1 MEYAAR
7 TEIECWLDPQA
18 TEESG
23 ADARS
28 VHAELLLAARRRE
41 ARAGVVGLI
50 NATSQVA
57 IEFCIDALAII
68 QDGGLIYSSRERDF
82 DGAAFVFAEPFSQRL
97 WGDPLS
103 ALREL
108 HALRGQTVRNQVSAL
123 LLESAQELEE
133 RASWA
138 LAPGDLNQTD
148 QVALPSLQV
157 GEKVVQT
164 GRRGD
169 PTAEP
174 GAHADRQRK
183 AALAAATR
191 FRAKLEG
198 RTPVEL
204 RGICGSI
211 RMSLQCVREGSAP
224 AAIMLPS
231 APTGAECE
239 AIASAYENLA
249 RELPILGNCKVKG
262 ANRSLALEAWSVL
275 AAWTQV
281 LVVLSGWI
289 RALGASAATRRC
301 ELCYRH
307 RETKKRCGQHIAKS
321 GITPEIR
328 LAIAIQPAYVEM
340 ARRIVRARN
349 LKAHEVNT
357 SEWNLLERHARDFN
371 VPEPLLRQCCF
382 LAAQLRRLYPSIGS
396 SLAEDVALLFEALV
410 LHATELYERR
420 QRLRSRSGSTP
431 ADLSAGALLS
441 LRVLFIIWCASGRPY
456 PRTAPAIIGRR
467 HDPAHPL
474 VRGTSPIE
482 EDVAECLARQQAWHL
497 ACKVHD
503 DFSKGIG
510 ATVAD
515 LVAQKFSYD
524 EIGARFGFSHET
536 ARRIH
541 KRGALPRMRA
551 RFKPYTAKGRRC
563 SAHTSEVSAVAP
575 VED

>member
-1 MEYAAR
+1 
-7 TEIECWLDPQA
+7 
-18 TEESG
+18 
-23 ADARS
+23 
-28 VHAELLLAARRRE
+28 LAARRRE

-103 ALREL
+103 ALRDL
-108 HALRGQTVRNQVSAL
+108 RALRAQAVRNQVSAL
-123 LLESAQELEE
+123 LLGTAQELEE
-133 RASWA
+133 QASWA
-138 LAPGDLNQTD
+138 PAPGDSNPPDHL
-148 QVALPSLQV
+148 VLPRLKV
-157 GEKVVQT
+157 GENFVRN
-164 GRRGD
+164 GGHGD
-169 PTAEP
+169 ATVEP
-174 GAHADRQRK
+174 GAHADRRRK
-183 AALAAATR
+183 AALVAASR
-191 FRAKLEG
+191 YRAKLEV

-204 RGICGSI
+204 RGVCESI

-262 ANRSLALEAWSVL
+262 AKRSLALEAWSVL

-307 RETKKRCGQHIAKS
+307 RETKKRCGLHIAKS

-328 LAIAIQPAYVEM
+328 LAIVIQPAYVEM
-340 ARRIVRARN
+340 ARRIVRATKLR
-349 LKAHEVNT
+349 AHEVSK
-357 SEWNLLERHARDFN
+357 SEWSVFERHARKFN
-371 VPEPLLRQCCF
+371 VPEPLRRQCCF

-396 SLAEDVALLFEALV
+396 SLAEDVGLLFEALV
-410 LHATELYERR
+410 LHATALYERR
-420 QRLRSRSGSTP
+420 QRLGSRSGSTP

-441 LRVLFIIWCASGRPY
+441 LRVLFIIWCASGSPY

-474 VRGTSPIE
+474 VRGRSPIE

-497 ACKVHD
+497 ACKVRD
-503 DFSKGIG
+503 DFAKGIG

-515 LVAQKFSYD
+515 LVAQKLSYD
-524 EIGARFGFSHET
+524 EIGAKFGFSHET

-541 KRGALPRMRA
+541 KRGGLPRTRA
-551 RFKPYTAKGRRC
+551 RLKPYTAKGRRR
-563 SAHTSEVSAVAP
+563 SAQTSVVSLMTP
-575 VED
+575 DDDSQQE